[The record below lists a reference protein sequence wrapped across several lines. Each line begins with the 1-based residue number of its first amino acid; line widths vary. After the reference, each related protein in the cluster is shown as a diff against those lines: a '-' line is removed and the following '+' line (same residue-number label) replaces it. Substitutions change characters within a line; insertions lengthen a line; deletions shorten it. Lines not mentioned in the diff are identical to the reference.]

1 MLKTV
6 TVAVLTALVATACAA
21 LPFTGGVSAPEPV
34 TFTKFSCETGNTVT
48 VKGSR
53 VVSRK
58 TATITKV
65 GDTIL
70 TAAHVVDGCNRPV
83 QSTTFPE
90 FDLAILEASLM
101 TSCRSPEPG
110 ERVRLDGFPVTD
122 ADDGKLR
129 DPITSEYQ
137 YGRVNEEQ
145 DEYTFVYTTKGD
157 LVELEGSLEATA
169 PFIRGGYSGGPV
181 TAVETGEFLG
191 IISAARMDI
200 QKVNFIPANVI
211 CEKME
216 SIL

>member
-1 MLKTV
+1 MLRTITLV
-6 TVAVLTALVATACAA
+6 VLTALVATACAA
-21 LPFTGGVSAPEPV
+21 LPFAGGASASEPV
-34 TFTKFSCETGNTVT
+34 TFTKFSCETGNAVG

-65 GDTIL
+65 GDTVL
-70 TAAHVVDGCNRPV
+70 TTAHVVDGCNRPV

-90 FDLAILEASLM
+90 FDLAILEAAPM
-101 TSCRSPEPG
+101 TSCRAPAPG
-110 ERVRLDGFPVTD
+110 ERVRLDGFPITD

-145 DEYTFVYTTKGD
+145 DDYTFVYTKKGD
-157 LVELEGSLEATA
+157 LVELKGSLEATA

-191 IISAARMDI
+191 IIIAARMDI

-211 CEKME
+211 CEKLE
-216 SIL
+216 EVL